1 MYLSSSKGVSMKI
14 VIIGGGTVGAAICA
28 ELSEEGHDITVIDT
42 ELSNIT
48 ELSNVCDVFGV
59 VGSGADVSVLK
70 KADADKSHLVIA
82 VTPSDEINLLSC
94 AAARKL
100 GAKHTVARVRNPE
113 YTELMLLMK
122 HDMNLSMAINPE
134 LAAAKS
140 IYRTLRYPSA
150 AKVETFYRG
159 KVDLVEFALP
169 ADSPACNKS
178 LIELRSAFK
187 CKFLVCGVLRG
198 DDMYIPSGDF
208 VLEAGDV
215 IGVTAP
221 DDELTR
227 LFKSIGVFKQPIHD
241 LLIVGGGRVGFYL
254 ASLLQHS
261 KISATVIEKDKSL
274 CYDLIE
280 AFDCTV
286 VNDDGTKQE
295 VLLEAG
301 IEKADAFIALLDRD
315 EQNAIM
321 SLYAKSCEVP
331 KVISLIK
338 ELSYV
343 NFYKDMGLESIISPK
358 SITAADLLR
367 YVRAMS
373 QDSTSEIESL
383 HKIMGE
389 RAEALEFIVKG
400 EIEGVTDVPLKELRP
415 RAGILIACIIHNN
428 KIIIPTGDDCITT
441 GDTVLVVTS
450 ANVSINSIK
459 DILPR

>member
-1 MYLSSSKGVSMKI
+1 MKI
-14 VIIGGGTVGAAICA
+14 VIIGCGTVGAAICA
-28 ELSEEGHDITVIDT
+28 ELSEEGHDITIIDT
-42 ELSNIT
+42 ELANIT
-48 ELSNVCDVFGV
+48 DLSNVCDVFGI
-59 VGSGADVSVLK
+59 VGSGADISVLR
-70 KADADKSHLVIA
+70 KADAGKSQLVIA
-82 VTPSDEINLLSC
+82 VTSSDEVNLLSC

-100 GAKHTVARVRNPE
+100 GAQHTIARVRNPE
-113 YTELMLLMK
+113 YSELMLLMK
-122 HDMNLSMAINPE
+122 NDMNLSMVINPE
-134 LAAAKS
+134 LAAAKT
-140 IYRTLRYPSA
+140 INRMLRYPSA

-178 LIELRSAFK
+178 LIDLRASLK

-198 DDMYIPSGDF
+198 DEMFIPSGDF
-208 VLEAGDV
+208 VLKAGDV
-215 IGVTAP
+215 IGITAP

-227 LFKSIGVFKQPIHD
+227 LFKSIGVFKHPIHD
-241 LLIVGGGRVGFYL
+241 LLIIGGGGVSYYL
-254 ASLLQHS
+254 SQLLQHS
-261 KISATVIEKDKSL
+261 KIDATVIEKDKSL
-274 CYDLIE
+274 CYNLIE

-301 IEKADAFIALLDRD
+301 IEKADAFLALLDRD
-315 EQNAIM
+315 EQNAIL
-321 SLYAKSCEVP
+321 SLYAKSCRVP

-343 NFYKDMGLESIISPK
+343 DFYKDMGLESIISPK
-358 SITAADLLR
+358 SITATDLLR

-383 HKIMGE
+383 HKIMGD
-389 RAEALEFIVKG
+389 RAEALEFVVKG
-400 EIEGVTDVPLKELRP
+400 EIEGVTDLPLKKLRP
-415 RAGILIACIIHNN
+415 KAGILIACIVHNN

-441 GDTVLVVTS
+441 GDTVLVITAGNVT
-450 ANVSINSIK
+450 IDSIK